1 MNILKRVFGKLPKW
15 RWTRKKDKA
24 ATNGDAGSEHLSLA
38 SESLR
43 DLIDDSRLP
52 DGIRESLAHDYDAVE
67 AMLSKLQHGHL
78 HISAFGRVSTGKSSL
93 LNALIGEQK
102 FATSPLHGETKLS
115 VMEPW
120 SEVEAGGVY
129 LIDTPGLDEAGG
141 EERESLAKEVAH
153 RSDLVI
159 FVLDSD
165 ITDSELQSLRIL
177 LGQGRPVVVALNK
190 SDLYTDDELQSLK
203 NSIEARV
210 AGLVQ
215 SRDIITVAAD
225 PRPQTVIEVDDD
237 GKETSFER
245 RRSASV
251 NALKLRLWDIF
262 EAEGK
267 TLAALNASLF
277 AADLSD
283 QVGRRILNARR
294 EIGDKLVRSYCVAK
308 GIAVAFNPI
317 PIADL
322 FAAAFIDVGMVMH
335 LSRVY
340 DLPVSKNEAGSLV
353 RVIVAEAAALMGT
366 VWALHFV
373 SSALKVGTAG
383 LSTVVT
389 ASAQGAVAY
398 YSTYVVGR
406 IAAEYLAD
414 GKSWG
419 EGGPKHVVSEILEN
433 LDRDTVLREAKREIQ
448 ARLGLSKAKS
458 STS

>member
-1 MNILKRVFGKLPKW
+1 VSGKWL
-15 RWTRKKDKA
+15 RWPWTEKKIPA
-24 ATNGDAGSEHLSLA
+24 ETELDAGSQHLDLA

-43 DLIDDSRLP
+43 ELIEDSRLP
-52 DGIRESLAHDYDAVE
+52 EGIRDALAHDYAAVE
-67 AMLSKLQHGHL
+67 AMLQKLQHGHL
-78 HISAFGRVSTGKSSL
+78 HIAAFGRVSTGKSSL
-93 LNALIGEQK
+93 LNALIGEEK
-102 FATSPLHGETKLS
+102 FATSPLHGETRHTS
-115 VMEPW
+115 MTPW
-120 SEVEAGGVY
+120 SEVEAGGVF

-141 EERESLAKEVAH
+141 EEREALAREVAQ

-159 FVLDSD
+159 FVLDGD
-165 ITDSELQSLRIL
+165 ITDSELQSLKTL
-177 LGQGRPVVVALNK
+177 LAEGRPVVVALNK
-190 SDLYTDDELQSLK
+190 SDLYTAEELGSLQR
-203 NSIEARV
+203 SIEASV
-210 AGLVQ
+210 TGLVQ
-215 SRDIITVAAD
+215 PGDVIAVAAK
-225 PRPQTVIEVDDD
+225 PRPQTVMEIDDD
-237 GKETSFER
+237 GNESSFER
-245 RRSASV
+245 EREPSV
-251 NALKLRLWDIF
+251 DALKLRLWDIF

-308 GIAVAFNPI
+308 GVAVAFNPV
-317 PIADL
+317 PVADL

-340 DLPVSKNEAGSLV
+340 DLPVSRNEAGSLV

-383 LSTVVT
+383 LSTIVT
-389 ASAQGAVAY
+389 AGAQGAIAY
-398 YSTYVVGR
+398 YSTYVVGQ

-419 EGGPKHVVSEILEN
+419 DGGPKHVVSKILDS
-433 LDRDTVLREAKREIQ
+433 LDRDTVLNDARSEIR
-448 ARLGLSKAKS
+448 ARLGLSKASKTAS
-458 STS
+458 